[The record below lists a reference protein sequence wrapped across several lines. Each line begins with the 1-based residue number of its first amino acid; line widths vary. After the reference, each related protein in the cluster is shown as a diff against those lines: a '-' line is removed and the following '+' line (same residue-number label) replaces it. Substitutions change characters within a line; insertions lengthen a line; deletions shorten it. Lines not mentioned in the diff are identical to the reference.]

1 MNQRKN
7 NQNNKNN
14 EIDVRCTSETH
25 NKPTLYKCKKCNLI
39 FSEYLNFNFEEAYTN
54 VKDEKYI
61 QQIPFKKKYF
71 DLFYSKIKSFL
82 NKNHNV
88 LEIGSYYGVL
98 GNIIKC

>member
-1 MNQRKN
+1 MLCPCADKKESFVLYQSDKK
-7 NQNNKNN
+7 NNKNN

-61 QQIPFKKKYF
+61 QQISFKKISS
-71 DLFYSKIKSFL
+71 LTSS
-82 NKNHNV
+82 
-88 LEIGSYYGVL
+88 
-98 GNIIKC
+98 